1 MKIPPHVRWP
11 AMIAGALAIHATAWL
26 TVAWVANSDPSY
38 AVEEDYY
45 RKAVEWDA
53 GRAELAA
60 SDALG
65 WRLDYRVEPG
75 PGPAEATVHA
85 TLADRDGAPVDG
97 AAVALETFHNARAG
111 DILRA
116 DLSADGAGAYSAR
129 LPMQRPGVWELRFT
143 ADRGADHFRHR
154 ETRYLPLEI
163 GR

>member
-11 AMIAGALAIHATAWL
+11 AVIVGALAIHATAWL

-65 WRLDYRVEPG
+65 WQLTYHVEPG

-85 TLADRDGAPVDG
+85 TLSDRDGAPLDG
-97 AAVALETFHNARAG
+97 AALALETFHNARAG

-116 DLSADGAGAYSAR
+116 DLTPAGDGAYSAR

-143 ADRGADHFRHR
+143 ADRGEAHFRHR
-154 ETRYLPLEI
+154 EIRYLSL
-163 GR
+163 GASR